1 MSKNTRAVKS
11 GAEYDVVVRY
21 WRRCLCFTKR
31 AGVCK
36 GIKQQMNR
44 RYRREAKL
52 TLKTNPEP

>member
-52 TLKTNPEP
+52 NLNPEQ